1 MSRYQHILELF
12 LKHTP
17 EVNKIKTAEQFHQA
31 NFSKMTEREV
41 DPLVRYIDSLQIHR
55 EYLEFFQIGVVRD
68 QRSKI
73 EKVAKYVG
81 LAIREVQLFP
91 FESHSVEQDNDKK

>member
-1 MSRYQHILELF
+1 MRKYQQLLELF
-12 LKHTP
+12 LKYTP
-17 EVNKIKTAEQFHQA
+17 QNNHAITAELYDKARFDKMHQ
-31 NFSKMTEREV
+31 TEV
-41 DPLVRYIDSLQIHR
+41 DAMHRYMESLQIHK

-81 LAIREVQLFP
+81 LAMPEVELP
-91 FESHSVEQDNDKK
+91 FLNENKKI

>member
-1 MSRYQHILELF
+1 MAD
-12 LKHTP
+12 KD
-17 EVNKIKTAEQFHQA
+17 
-31 NFSKMTEREV
+31 V
-41 DPLVRYIDSLQIHR
+41 DPLIRYMESLQVHR

-81 LAIREVQLFP
+81 LAIREVVPHFVADGSLEGLP
-91 FESHSVEQDNDKK
+91 DNSKKEKK